1 MLKKKLEGM
10 LCCLLLLSLLLNGCG
25 DAAQDSAPADGSAA
39 DSAGEAAAVTEEETE
54 PAPETLASGLPETDL
69 DGFVLTLLRSRS
81 YFIEQGV
88 YTEELTGDPVPD
100 AIYERNLLLE
110 ETYNCDI
117 ELLPSESQHPST
129 DVAQYV
135 MSGDDTVDVLLDG
148 GQFIANSSKNYH
160 NLKELSY
167 FDFEKPWWNQEFN
180 DGITIGG
187 KLYFTLGAYM
197 TTARQNIYHVLF
209 NKNIATDHGIDPQEL
224 YGLVRDGKWT
234 LDEMIAYAKVVKT
247 DLNGDGVYDTN
258 DRWGL
263 IGENYV
269 TWTMALGAGFRCAE
283 KDDKDIP
290 VITFGSEQNVNILE
304 KVMELAGNRETTIFA
319 QRMTG
324 VDDVWSTL
332 GKMRTTSG
340 CWLFS
345 IGSLGGGM
353 REMEDDYGVLPSPKY
368 DETQSRYYHDASLG
382 NSPTTGVPISASD
395 PDTVAFLLEAMS
407 YYSYYNVLPIFYDNY
422 LNTKLARDE
431 ESVEMLQLIHD
442 SIYYDLG
449 ALYNWGDMRMI
460 IENMANDTTSTLAS
474 QYASKSKVMQ
484 KMMDR
489 TLKDMGLAD

>member
-1 MLKKKLEGM
+1 
-10 LCCLLLLSLLLNGCG
+10 
-25 DAAQDSAPADGSAA
+25 
-39 DSAGEAAAVTEEETE
+39 
-54 PAPETLASGLPETDL
+54 
-69 DGFVLTLLRSRS
+69 
-81 YFIEQGV
+81 
-88 YTEELTGDPVPD
+88 
-100 AIYERNLLLE
+100 
-110 ETYNCDI
+110 
-117 ELLPSESQHPST
+117 
-129 DVAQYV
+129 

-148 GQFIANSSKNYH
+148 GQHIANSSKNFY

-180 DGITIGG
+180 EGITIGG
-187 KLYFTLGAYM
+187 KLYFTIGAYM
-197 TTARQNIYHVLF
+197 TTARQNIYHILF
-209 NKNIATDHGIDPQEL
+209 NKNIATDHGIDPQEMYKL
-224 YGLVRDGKWT
+224 ARDGEWT
-234 LDEMIAYAKVVKT
+234 LDKMIAYAKLVKT

-283 KDDKDIP
+283 KDDQDIP
-290 VITFGSEQNVNILE
+290 VITFGTEQNVNILE
-304 KVMELAGNRETTIFA
+304 KVMELAGSRETTIFA

-324 VDDVWSTL
+324 VDDIWGTL
-332 GKMRTTSG
+332 SKMRTSSG

-395 PDTVAFLLEAMS
+395 PDTVSFLLEAMS
-407 YYSYYNVLPIFYDNY
+407 YYSYYNILPIFYDNY
-422 LNTKLARDE
+422 LNTKLVRDE
-431 ESVEMLQLIHD
+431 ESVEMLQMIHD

-489 TLKDMGLAD
+489 TLKDMGLVD